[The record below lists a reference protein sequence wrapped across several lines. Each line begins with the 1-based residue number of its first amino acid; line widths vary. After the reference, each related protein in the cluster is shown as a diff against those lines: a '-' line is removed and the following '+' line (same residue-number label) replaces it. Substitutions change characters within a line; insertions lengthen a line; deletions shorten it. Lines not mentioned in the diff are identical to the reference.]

1 MGSTPILSTMDIYT
15 LEELLEEAQKAY
27 RKAEKKFNKHD
38 NIDDMHEMEAWEHTM
53 IWLGQKVKFYK
64 KPA

>member
-15 LEELLEEAQKAY
+15 LEELLDEAKKSHK
-27 RKAEKKFNKHD
+27 KAERKFNKWD
-38 NIDDMHEMEAWEHTM
+38 NHEDMHEMEAWEQTIH
-53 IWLGQKVKFYK
+53 WLKEKVKFYK